1 MFSVQVSFAATCT
14 HMATACWPLLVTVV
28 SEMPERIKLAPAS
41 IICCVVNICCGNS
54 LQKSVWA
61 SRVRSC
67 WWHCYSLRLFRDPE
81 PGFQIGAPIREAGRT
96 SCLHVYHCC
105 LTTEDTETFWSY
117 GDDLMSDILQLPQIF
132 SWEAYFSTVSYGN
145 QSINA

>member
-1 MFSVQVSFAATCT
+1 MFSIHHSFSATRT
-14 HMATACWPLLVTVV
+14 HMATACWPQLVTVV

-41 IICCVVNICCGNS
+41 IICCVVNICYGNS

-61 SRVRSC
+61 SRVLLLMTL
-67 WWHCYSLRLFRDPE
+67 YSLRLFRDPE
-81 PGFQIGAPIREAGRT
+81 PGFQIGTSIREAGRI

-117 GDDLMSDILQLPQIF
+117 GDDLMSDIPQLPQIF

-145 QSINA
+145 LSVNA